1 MTPVCTWRLSA
12 HGACLHAVQQRL
24 GSCLPCPNYLP
35 RPNYSLLCLQTLYDA
50 FGVDGRLVV
59 NYALTPAW
67 G

>member
-1 MTPVCTWRLSA
+1 VYLREAFAPSPEERISV
-12 HGACLHAVQQRL
+12 LH
-24 GSCLPCPNYLP
+24 
-35 RPNYSLLCLQTLYDA
+35 DA